1 MVEQKRKYII
11 GGNWKS
17 NGTVE
22 FVRKTCDALNS
33 YKFARDEI
41 DVLVCPISIHVA
53 SAKAMLVAG
62 VEVGCQNISAKKDGA
77 FTGEIS
83 AEQVIDFGLKW
94 TLIGHSERRTLF
106 GETDEIVAAK
116 VGRA

>member
-22 FVRKTCDALNS
+22 FVRKTCDALNNLE
-33 YKFARDEI
+33 FARGEI
-41 DVLVCPISIHVA
+41 DVFICPISIHIA
-53 SAKAMLVAG
+53 SAKAMLNAG
-62 VEVGCQNISAKKDGA
+62 VEVASQNISVTKDGA

-83 AEQVIDFGLKW
+83 AEQVKDFGLRW
-94 TLIGHSERRTLF
+94 TLVGHSERRTLF
-106 GETDEIVAAK
+106 GETNEVVAEK
-116 VGRA
+116 VQRA